1 MHIQEHKE
9 RRRLYQAHKYI
20 AGNLRLLRCVNGLNQ
35 DQVAVK
41 LNMSRSSYSSLEG
54 GSRIPDIV
62 TLYEISQLYDISLD
76 YLLSF
81 DISQHVLSLINR
93 GACETDAHTFLE
105 NYLSL
110 SHAGREHIKAKIEQ
124 LAIRDKSF
132 NRFPWNYE
140 SGSGQWD

>member
-1 MHIQEHKE
+1 MYIQERKKH
-9 RRRLYQAHKYI
+9 RRLYHAHKYI
-20 AGNLRLLRCVNGLNQ
+20 ASNIRLLRCINGLNQ
-35 DQVAVK
+35 DQVAEK

-54 GSRIPDIV
+54 GCRTPDII

-81 DISQHVLSLINR
+81 DIAQHVLSLIKR
-93 GACETDAHTFLE
+93 SDSKTSAHTFLE

-110 SHAGREHIKAKIEQ
+110 SRAGRQYIREKIKQ
-124 LAIRDKSF
+124 LAARDKNF
-132 NRFPWNYE
+132 CRFPRDYE